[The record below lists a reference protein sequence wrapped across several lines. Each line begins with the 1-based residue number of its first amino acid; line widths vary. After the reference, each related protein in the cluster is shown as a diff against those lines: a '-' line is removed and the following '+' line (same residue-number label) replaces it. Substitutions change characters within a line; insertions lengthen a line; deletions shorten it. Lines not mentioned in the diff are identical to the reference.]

1 MKTLYCHALQS
12 YIWNRLTSRRI
23 REHGKELVV
32 GDIVGVKVANKKVE
46 KEEKLEGEK
55 DNEVKD
61 VANNKEEE
69 VDQAVA
75 ADDAV

>member
-1 MKTLYCHALQS
+1 M
-12 YIWNRLTSRRI
+12 TSRRI

-61 VANNKEEE
+61 VLNNKEEE